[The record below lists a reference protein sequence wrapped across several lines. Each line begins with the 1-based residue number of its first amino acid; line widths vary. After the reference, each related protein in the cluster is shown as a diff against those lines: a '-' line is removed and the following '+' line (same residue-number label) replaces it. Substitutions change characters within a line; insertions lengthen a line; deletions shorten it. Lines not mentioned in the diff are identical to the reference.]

1 MSSQTNRWLRGLTSL
16 VGASLR
22 AGGAGAGGAAAACSL
37 QGSVQVHVGPPQ
49 VRVATVT
56 QTQRCLR
63 HDCEQ
68 IPTPT
73 FPPVDIGAAH
83 TWPVWG
89 ERRPAGRGLA
99 RFQESSSWPKPERWR
114 SSSEEPGNTKQQQ
127 VLTSVRKQQVKS
139 WHFKT
144 SESLS
149 TKLRAAKAFFNS
161 QNELKK
167 DAKMSRIL
175 VCKLQF

>member
-1 MSSQTNRWLRGLTSL
+1 MGAQTGFRGFRSGVCEFTDKLTSL

-73 FPPVDIGAAH
+73 FPPVELRIPGPYEVSAGPRAEA
-83 TWPVWG
+83 WPVSG
-89 ERRPAGRGLA
+89 RVLPDQSRRDGGRPLRNLETQNSS
-99 RFQESSSWPKPERWR
+99 RF
-114 SSSEEPGNTKQQQ
+114 
-127 VLTSVRKQQVKS
+127 
-139 WHFKT
+139 
-144 SESLS
+144 
-149 TKLRAAKAFFNS
+149 
-161 QNELKK
+161 
-167 DAKMSRIL
+167 
-175 VCKLQF
+175 